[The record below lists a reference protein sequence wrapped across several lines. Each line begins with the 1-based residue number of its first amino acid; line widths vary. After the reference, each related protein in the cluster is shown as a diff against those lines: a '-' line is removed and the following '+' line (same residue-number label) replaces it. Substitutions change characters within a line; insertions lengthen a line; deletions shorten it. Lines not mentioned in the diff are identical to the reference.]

1 MNNIK
6 ETIRKNKKKAI
17 LIAAIILVFSA
28 GITIYATMG
37 NNQGSDKK
45 EAVMTA
51 KEQAKTEK
59 LEDEMKEKLKAAKTD
74 EEKERIAKE
83 YSEKIEDASNGKID
97 VKIDKSGKVSVTE
110 QVFSSASNASS
121 KPSSTNKPSSS
132 TSKLN
137 SSVGANKPSSSSSSS
152 SSKPSSSKPAA
163 QEKKKVWVVDKPAWT
178 ETVKKPVYAYR
189 ETWWINFGNGNI
201 KTYYD
206 KQEWRNAYLGNPD
219 AVQWGNGE
227 DEEYISHYETTYV
240 EHPEE
245 GHWEYR

>member
-28 GITIYATMG
+28 GITIYAATG

-51 KEQAKTEK
+51 KEQEKTEK

-132 TSKLN
+132 TSKPN
-137 SSVGANKPSSSSSSS
+137 SSVDANKPSSSS

-178 ETVKKPVYAYR
+178 ETVKVPVYASR
-189 ETWWINFGNGNI
+189 PRWFINFGNGNI
-201 KTYYD
+201 KYYYD
-206 KQEWRNAYLGNPD
+206 KQEWNDDCDNAPGV
-219 AVQWGNGE
+219 VQWGNAPSE
-227 DEEYISHYETTYV
+227 QYIDHYVDEYV